1 VPRCYEQIADQVPL
15 GRRVR
20 VGDQVRVVLRVPG
33 RSRSTVAVTA
43 TVSGALPSLP
53 TDDGY
58 QTPYLAPTRVR
69 KPVADAAN
77 AR

>member
-58 QTPYLAPTRVR
+58 QTPYLRRLGCVNP
-69 KPVADAAN
+69 
-77 AR
+77 